1 MINLFIQRLITSI
14 STIPNFSDCLAT
26 FALILLL
33 ALIALPVGFQQGFLE
48 IKILKLPGQ
57 TIFYIITFNVLITA
71 ICEELFFR
79 ALFLP
84 HPTENITNT
93 ILLLSIIFSWLCF
106 LIYHPINALTF
117 YPAGYPTFMNPIFLV
132 LAGLL
137 GIICTISYLGSGSI
151 WTCVFI
157 HWLVL
162 LVWIILL
169 GGYNK
174 LAK

>member
-1 MINLFIQRLITSI
+1 MINLFMQRLITSI
-14 STIPNFSDCLAT
+14 FTIPNFFDCLAT

-33 ALIALPVGFQQGFLE
+33 SLIALPVGFQQGFLE
-48 IKILKLPGQ
+48 INILKLPLKK
-57 TIFYIITFNVLITA
+57 IIYIIICNLLITA
-71 ICEELFFR
+71 IFEELFFR
-79 ALFLP
+79 VLFLP
-84 HPTENITNT
+84 HPRENPDNT
-93 ILLLSIIFSWLCF
+93 IFLLSVTFSWVCF
-106 LIYHPINALTF
+106 LLYHPINALTF
-117 YPAGYPTFMNPIFLV
+117 YPAGYPTFMNPIFLF

-137 GIICTISYLGSGSI
+137 GIICTISYLGSGSV

-162 LVWIILL
+162 LVWISLL